1 MTLLRL
7 PKVLQRRRDEGGF
20 TLLEMLVVL
29 AIMGLL
35 AAIIAP
41 QVLKYLGSSRTQTAK
56 VQIQNVVAA
65 LELYRL
71 DVGRYPTQEEG
82 LQAVI
87 TAPPTAPGWNGPYL
101 QKSTALTDP
110 WGHPTSAEFR
120 ASTARSMSIPSG
132 PTRPRA
138 GQARQPM
145 SATGSQV
152 RTPAP
157 PLLKPWWSWRSQAWS
172 P

>member
-1 MTLLRL
+1 MTKILR
-7 PKVLQRRRDEGGF
+7 RRRDDGGF
-20 TLLEMLVVL
+20 TLLELLVVL

-82 LQAVI
+82 LNSVLV
-87 TAPPTAPGWNGPYL
+87 APPAASGWNGPYL
-101 QKSTALTDP
+101 QRSAALTDP
-110 WGHPTSAEFR
+110 WG
-120 ASTARSMSIPSG
+120 
-132 PTRPRA
+132 
-138 GQARQPM
+138 QPYLYRNPGKHGEIDVY
-145 SATGSQV
+145 SLGSDKQEGGTGEAADV
-152 RTPAP
+152 GN
-157 PLLKPWWSWRSQAWS
+157 W
-172 P
+172 